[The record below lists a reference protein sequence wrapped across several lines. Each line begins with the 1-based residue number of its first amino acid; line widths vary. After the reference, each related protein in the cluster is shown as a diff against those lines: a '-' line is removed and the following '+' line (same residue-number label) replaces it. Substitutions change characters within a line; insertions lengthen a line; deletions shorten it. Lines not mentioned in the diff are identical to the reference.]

1 MDPLSQ
7 VLSLLNVRAARCTRF
22 EASGR
27 WSYRFPAKALKFGA
41 VLRGECW
48 MDFGDGNRHHLAA
61 GDSFLL
67 ARAPAYVLANDE
79 DAFTED
85 GIAVFDWEHSDLAR
99 HLGDDT
105 ILIAGSFDVD
115 GADAALLLDA
125 LPTFLPV
132 PGRHRSAA
140 VIRAT
145 LQILAAE
152 IAGTQIGAAV
162 LRDRLVDVLLVQV
175 LRAALEQ
182 DGGRDFGWLGA
193 LTDARIGKALSL
205 MHGDPACPW
214 TLERLCAAVA
224 MSRSAFTRRFRSLVG
239 MAPLD
244 YLLRWRMRLARDGL
258 RRGEG
263 VAAVAARVGYA
274 SESAFRAAFRRVY
287 GQGPGRYRQ
296 ATAAA

>member
-7 VLSLLNVRAARCTRF
+7 VLSLMKMRAARCTRF

-27 WSYRFPAKALKFGA
+27 WSYRFPSKALKFGA

-48 MDFGDGNRHHLAA
+48 MDFGDGRRHRLAA

-67 ARAPAYVLANDE
+67 AKAPSYVLANDE
-79 DAFTED
+79 HAFTED

-105 ILIAGSFDVD
+105 VLVAGSFDFD
-115 GADAALLLDA
+115 GGDAGLLLDA
-125 LPTFLPV
+125 LPRFLLI
-132 PGRHRSAA
+132 PGLHPSAA
-140 VIRAT
+140 VIRST
-145 LQILAAE
+145 LQLLAAE

-182 DGGRDFGWLGA
+182 DSSRDFGWIGA
-193 LTDARIGKALSL
+193 LADAKIGKALAL
-205 MHGDPACPW
+205 MHGDAAHPW

-224 MSRSAFTRRFRSLVG
+224 MSRSAFTRRFRALVG

-244 YLLRWRMRLARDGL
+244 YLLRWRMRLARDL
-258 RRGEG
+258 LLRGEG
-263 VAAVAARVGYA
+263 VAFVAAQVGYA
-274 SESAFRAAFRRVY
+274 SESAFRTAFRRVV

-296 ATAAA
+296 AA